1 MNTLV
6 RDSLVERLKTGDS
19 GKVSTTLDEIFDKVV
34 VKLLKRLSLTARN
47 AELAL
52 LHRFLATRKNLC

>member
-1 MNTLV
+1 MV
-6 RDSLVERLKTGDS
+6 RDSLVERLNTGDS
-19 GKVSTTLDEIFDKVV
+19 GKVSTTLDEIFDVV